1 MQNLAYLL
9 HKNEHIKAPFA
20 AKSSVYA
27 VLRGFLDKNSVFL
40 DKVFSNFFD
49 KILPKKLLQN
59 C

>member
-9 HKNEHIKAPFA
+9 HKNKAQAMPYAF
-20 AKSSVYA
+20 KPSVYA
-27 VLRGFLDKNSVFL
+27 VLRGFLNKNSVFL
-40 DKVFSNFFD
+40 DKVFSKLFD